1 MDWNWVIIVGALS
14 YAIGIVALFAVPANR
29 KPGEATAWLMLI
41 LLAPFLGAI
50 LFLLLGSGML
60 LDRLLVES
68 VNLRG
73 RGGSARGRDVMCH
86 GVKPGLRPPGDEEP
100 GAFPGEY
107 PRHRAANCA
116 APAVDHGILSAKQ
129 HANSP
134 LFMT

>member
-73 RGGSARGRDVMCH
+73 RGGSARGGDLSRH
-86 GVKPGLRPPGDEEP
+86 GVEPRLRPPSDEDP
-100 GAFPGEY
+100 CTFPGEY
-107 PRHRAANCA
+107 PRYRAANCTA
-116 APAVDHGILSAKQ
+116 AAVAHCILFPQQPAH
-129 HANSP
+129 SP
-134 LFMT
+134 VLMT